1 MVFLSQ
7 KVDGNMIFT
16 DYWKVLVLTFSEMGN
31 TVFSWAKKLTEIWY
45 LLITGKFLFWTFRW
59 WEIRSFFESRSWCKD
74 DIYWL
79 TRSSCFEL
87 FGDGKYGFFSQKV
100 DGKMMYTW
108 SFWAFHDIP
117 GSGKYDFSCN
127 VLALKQNFTIF
138 LLHQIKDSRYLSRH
152 TLFFWP
158 ELSLVYSL
166 KFLSA
171 FFFQIISSLQ

>member
-1 MVFLSQ
+1 MFWVFWRGKICQ

-16 DYWKVLVLTFSEMGN
+16 DYWKVLFLNFS
-31 TVFSWAKKLTEIWY
+31 VIV
-45 LLITGKFLFWTFRW
+45 
-59 WEIRSFFESRSWCKD
+59 RSWCKD

-117 GSGKYDFSCN
+117 GPGKYDFSCN

-152 TLFFWP
+152 TLFFLTRTVTCLFP
-158 ELSLVYSL
+158 KVF
-166 KFLSA
+166 KC
-171 FFFQIISSLQ
+171 FFSQIISSLQ

>member
-1 MVFLSQ
+1 MSFLEGKNLSKNWWKYDIYWLRKSSCFDLFENGKYDLFLSQ
-7 KVDGNMIFT
+7 KVDGKMLFT
-16 DYWKVLVLTFSEMGN
+16 SYWKVLVLNFSAI
-31 TVFSWAKKLTEIWY
+31 V
-45 LLITGKFLFWTFRW
+45 
-59 WEIRSFFESRSWCKD
+59 RSWCKD

-117 GSGKYDFSCN
+117 GSEKFDFSCN

-166 KFLSA
+166 KFLSV
-171 FFFQIISSLQ
+171 FFSQIISSLQ

>member
-1 MVFLSQ
+1 MFWVFWRGKICQ

-16 DYWKVLVLTFSEMGN
+16 DYWKVLFLNFS
-31 TVFSWAKKLTEIWY
+31 VIV
-45 LLITGKFLFWTFRW
+45 
-59 WEIRSFFESRSWCKD
+59 RSWCKD

-117 GSGKYDFSCN
+117 GPGKYDFSCN

-152 TLFFWP
+152 TLFF
-158 ELSLVYSL
+158 LTRTVTC
-166 KFLSA
+166 
-171 FFFQIISSLQ
+171 FFPKVFKCFFSQIISSLQ